1 MGALFLLLFL
11 LFCIG
16 IVYPIAGVIYYKV
29 AKKSKK
35 SIKEIINEL

>member
-11 LFCIG
+11 LFYMG
-16 IVYPIAGVIYYKV
+16 IVYPIAGIIYYKIV
-29 AKKSKK
+29 KKSKK